1 MRQTAEKIFQ
11 ETCIS
16 EKNILEVENLC
27 VSYERQ
33 KSGLFEKKEKMQVL
47 HDVSFFIRKGEVLG
61 LVGESGCGKSTL
73 SRAILGLLPDYEGT
87 IRCAAGMPQM
97 VFQDPYSS
105 LNPAKKVGWILEEPL
120 RLNRR
125 RFGKGQGTDLNRA
138 DVRRQKV
145 LSMLERVGLEEKIA
159 DRFPRQLSG
168 GQRQRVCI
176 AESLMLEPELLIADE
191 PVSALDVTIQ
201 AQIIEL
207 LIRLQKEMGL
217 AILFI
222 SHDMR
227 VVYQLCQ
234 RVMVMKD
241 GCIVESGDVD
251 EVYFHPQHPYT
262 KELLEAAGIE
272 DEAEEQRKGD

>member
-1 MRQTAEKIFQ
+1 MRQIKHFTQNALPDRH
-11 ETCIS
+11 
-16 EKNILEVENLC
+16 ILEVENLC
-27 VSYERQ
+27 VSYERREG
-33 KSGLFEKKEKMQVL
+33 GLFRKEERMQVL
-47 HDVSFFIRKGEVLG
+47 HNVSFSIRKGEVLG

-73 SRAILGLLPDYEGT
+73 SRTILGLQTRYEGKV
-87 IRCAAGMPQM
+87 RCAARMPQM
-97 VFQDPYSS
+97 IFQDPYSS

-120 RLNRR
+120 RLNTKLSGKERR
-125 RFGKGQGTDLNRA
+125 LKALD
-138 DVRRQKV
+138 
-145 LSMLERVGLEEKIA
+145 MLDRVGLEEKIA
-159 DRFPRQLSG
+159 DRLPRQLSG

-201 AQIIEL
+201 AQILEL
-207 LIRLQKEMGL
+207 LIRLQREMGL

-227 VVYQLCQ
+227 VVYQLSQ

-241 GCIVESGDVD
+241 GRIVESGDVD
-251 EVYFHPQHPYT
+251 EVYFHPKHPYT

-272 DEAEEQRKGD
+272 DEAARQMKGD